1 LTVNGA
7 GGTPGE
13 QVLIV
18 LHSDPV
24 QLGTATVG
32 ANGTFQTAVVIPK
45 NTEIGQHTIEV
56 VGVSCGVTTSV
67 PLTVIAPPGSA
78 AANSSAAFAEI
89 GYDGP
94 MALSYTGVNTTAALL
109 MGIGLVSVG
118 GFLSVV
124 YRRRPVTGRH
134 RG

>member
-1 LTVNGA
+1 
-7 GGTPGE
+7 
-13 QVLIV
+13 
-18 LHSDPV
+18 
-24 QLGTATVG
+24 LGTATVG
-32 ANGTFQTAVVIPK
+32 SNGTFQAAVVIPK

-78 AANSSAAFAEI
+78 AADSPGPIAGIS
-89 GYDGP
+89 YDGP
-94 MALSYTGVNTTAALL
+94 MSLSYTGVNTTGALL
-109 MGIGLVSVG
+109 IGIGLVSVG
-118 GFLSVV
+118 GVLSMA